1 MATNFLIMNKIELE
15 ITGLKELHHKL
26 DMLADKVQSNSLPP
40 EYVVYDN
47 NGFQELLKIS
57 SSKAAELRNTGKIAY
72 SKESATGK
80 IWYKLSDIMEYL
92 DSCRQ
97 EKF

>member
-1 MATNFLIMNKIELE
+1 MNKIELE
-15 ITGLKELHHKL
+15 IPGLKELN
-26 DMLADKVQSNSLPP
+26 DKIDLITQKVMQNSLPP
-40 EYVVYDN
+40 QHIIYDN

-57 SSKAAELRNTGKIAY
+57 SSKASELRANGKIAY

-80 IWYKLSDIMEYL
+80 IRYRLSDILDYI

>member
-1 MATNFLIMNKIELE
+1 MNKIELE
-15 ITGLKELHHKL
+15 ISGLDELHQKIDL
-26 DMLADKVQSNSLPP
+26 IAEKVLQNSLPP
-40 EYVVYDN
+40 EYIVYDN
-47 NGFQELLKIS
+47 NGFQDLLKIS
-57 SSKAAELRNTGKIAY
+57 SSKAAELRNTGKVAL

-80 IWYKLSDIMEYL
+80 IWYKLSDVMDYI

>member
-1 MATNFLIMNKIELE
+1 MNKIELE
-15 ITGLKELHHKL
+15 IIGLKELHEKL
-26 DMLADKVQSNSLPP
+26 DAMAQKVEQNSLPP
-40 EYVVYDN
+40 QYIIYDN
-47 NGFQELLKIS
+47 NGFQKLLKIS

-80 IWYKLSDIMEYL
+80 IWYKLSDVLEYI